1 MSKSETAVFL
11 DNFYSA
17 LRMLGGNPGG
27 SVLELRQGAG
37 AFSTGLPFAGENYA
51 IFDTS
56 PAPEELCGVL
66 DLYEK
71 RDLPFIALQLPILQ
85 EELASELERRRIF
98 RRATYLAMSIRNFPA
113 KTDKDPLVK
122 KVCTDREAERWAEAA
137 WTGFEGELPVPRAY
151 AVFSRYLFR
160 CPANSLFFLEREGHP
175 LCSALLHS
183 TEKSSGLYYFATIPS
198 ARRQGLAA
206 RFMDSLREYASRYSG
221 EMVLLATE
229 MGAKMYKSYGFR
241 ELLEVPVFSA
251 SDEF

>member
-1 MSKSETAVFL
+1 MSKSETAVFM

-27 SVLELRQGAG
+27 SVLELRQGDG

-98 RRATYLAMSIRNFPA
+98 SRATYLAMSIRNFPA

-175 LCSALLHS
+175 ALLRPAPFDGK
-183 TEKSSGLYYFATIPS
+183 ELRPLLFCYK
-198 ARRQGLAA
+198 ARGKERGPGGKA
-206 RFMDSLREYASRYSG
+206 
-221 EMVLLATE
+221 
-229 MGAKMYKSYGFR
+229 YGFIER
-241 ELLEVPVFSA
+241 VRFRS
-251 SDEF
+251 F

>member
-56 PAPEELCGVL
+56 PAPEELCGYWISTRRGSAVSAAAADTAGGAGIGAGKKE
-66 DLYEK
+66 DL
-71 RDLPFIALQLPILQ
+71 
-85 EELASELERRRIF
+85 
-98 RRATYLAMSIRNFPA
+98 RRATYLAMSIRNFSA
-113 KTDKDPLVK
+113 NGQRSAGKESLHRQRG
-122 KVCTDREAERWAEAA
+122 REWAEAA

-229 MGAKMYKSYGFR
+229 MGAKCIKAM
-241 ELLEVPVFSA
+241 A
-251 SDEF
+251 SGN